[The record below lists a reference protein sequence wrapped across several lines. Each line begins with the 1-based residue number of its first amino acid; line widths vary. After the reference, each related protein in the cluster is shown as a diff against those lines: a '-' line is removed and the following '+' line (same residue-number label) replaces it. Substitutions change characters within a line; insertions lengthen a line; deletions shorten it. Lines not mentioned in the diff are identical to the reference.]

1 MIYVTKE
8 AKQELKK
15 LLPGSEDSQDKS
27 LRVIDKGQGR
37 LELVSDCAKPDDEVV
52 EFEGRVILVI
62 EQKLISG
69 QRNIS
74 LDAYTT
80 SDVHRIVISE
90 EDVYQWHSSVT
101 VNLITCQQSVYN
113 PN

>member
-15 LLPGSEDSQDKS
+15 LLPGNGGAQDMS
-27 LRVIDKGQGR
+27 LRIIDKGQGR

-52 EFEGRVILVI
+52 EFEGRIILVF
-62 EQKLISG
+62 EQKLLSG
-69 QRNIS
+69 RRNIS
-74 LDAYTT
+74 LDAYTAAEN
-80 SDVHRIVISE
+80 HRIVISE
-90 EDVYQWHSSVT
+90 EDVNQLSSSVT
-101 VNLITCQQSVYN
+101 VNWINCPQSVYS

>member
-8 AKQELKK
+8 AKQELIK
-15 LLPGSEDSQDKS
+15 LLPGNGDAQDMS
-27 LRVIDKGQGR
+27 LRIIDKGQGQ

-52 EFEGRVILVI
+52 EFEGRILLVI

-74 LDAYTT
+74 LDAYTAA
-80 SDVHRIVISE
+80 DVHRIVISE
-90 EDVYQWHSSVT
+90 EDVNQLSSSVT
-101 VNLITCQQSVYN
+101 VNWITCPQSVYN

>member
-1 MIYVTKE
+1 MLFITRE

-15 LLPGSEDSQDKS
+15 LLSDNGDLEEKS
-27 LRVIDKGQGR
+27 LRIVDAGEGK
-37 LELVSDCAKPDDEVV
+37 LELITDNMRPDDEVV
-52 EFEGRVILVI
+52 EFEGKILLVI
-62 EQKLISG
+62 ERSLATG
-69 QRNIS
+69 PRNIS

-90 EDVYQWHSSVT
+90 EDIHQLSSSVT
-101 VNLITCQQSVYN
+101 VNWITFPQSNYN